1 MSGVNCISGPMQPLF
16 YCMRVKTFV
25 LVAMRLA
32 THPWPYLCCGYFA
45 HSPFQVLH
53 NGQIILYNIAP
64 LSSEYLIPCLAFS
77 TTFSSYICKYAASED
92 VLDSNITVESQIN
105 SYWAQQSKVSE
116 RVLNAH
122 FQTLQPMHTY
132 DFLIMVYSFRSFG
145 LLNDSF
151 RVKKSII
158 CTHTHTRSIINSSL
172 LGVNIEVT
180 DQTVI
185 SCQVIAVSFLA
196 CKIAI
201 FVLLMVLQFTPVNSC
216 MVWLNSACIEQDK
229 IQKALALQVSSIPW
243 HLVSPPV
250 VLMLL
255 INTW

>member
-1 MSGVNCISGPMQPLF
+1 MALCWWEAWTLLSWVCMSCLEWIVFQDPCNLLF

-64 LSSEYLIPCLAFS
+64 LSSEYLIPCLALS

-92 VLDSNITVESQIN
+92 VLDSNMTVESQIN

-116 RVLNAH
+116 RVLKAQ
-122 FQTLQPMHTY
+122 FQTFQPMHTY

-158 CTHTHTRSIINSSL
+158 CTHTHTP
-172 LGVNIEVT
+172 G
-180 DQTVI
+180 Q
-185 SCQVIAVSFLA
+185 
-196 CKIAI
+196 
-201 FVLLMVLQFTPVNSC
+201 
-216 MVWLNSACIEQDK
+216 
-229 IQKALALQVSSIPW
+229 
-243 HLVSPPV
+243 
-250 VLMLL
+250 
-255 INTW
+255 